1 MISWAR
7 LDTIQKEVAEVPRDW
22 LYQFA
27 AKHPESIRK
36 FGASRNSTLLFNVED
51 VMKSIA
57 DMSPATTIKKEATA

>member
-1 MISWAR
+1 MIAWAR

-51 VMKSIA
+51 VLKAIG
-57 DMSPATTIKKEATA
+57 DVPAITKEVIRT